1 MKHFIDINSDVGEG
15 FGVYSIAND
24 DRILKE
30 ITSANIACGF
40 HAGDPRIMNT
50 TMSKALNYGVGIGAH
65 PSFPDL
71 VGFGRRDM
79 NLTPLEV
86 ETDVLYQLGALNAFA
101 KAHNSE
107 LQHVSP
113 HGRLGNLSVKN
124 ENYAEAIVKAVTRFN
139 KDLIVITE
147 PGKLSEV
154 SKSYGLKT
162 AIEIFADRA
171 YNEDGTLVSR
181 KFSNSVIE
189 DVETVLE
196 RCERMVLEKKVKT
209 VNGNIID
216 IDGQTLCV
224 HGDTNNAIELVKK
237 IKETLIEKGVTIKKL
252 RDWL

>member
-1 MKHFIDINSDVGEG
+1 
-15 FGVYSIAND
+15 
-24 DRILKE
+24 
-30 ITSANIACGF
+30 
-40 HAGDPRIMNT
+40 
-50 TMSKALNYGVGIGAH
+50 
-65 PSFPDL
+65 
-71 VGFGRRDM
+71 
-79 NLTPLEV
+79 
-86 ETDVLYQLGALNAFA
+86 
-101 KAHNSE
+101 SE

-237 IKETLIEKGVTIKKL
+237 IKETLI
-252 RDWL
+252 